1 MVKILKSLETV
12 IDKTKSARAC
22 NMIAEF
28 NQIQDKKEGT
38 AIEAARYYSISSEQ
52 GCQIG
57 IHWMGVFYHL
67 GFGVAKNLDKA
78 IELLTRACKQGN
90 GQSMYQLGCVYTFEE
105 APHRDLKKAYLIIEK
120 AVLRGVSFFD
130 EFHALF
136 RDNYDELSPLF
147 LASKKPTTLI
157 DTTIKA
163 DVLNLHAAY
172 LGEMKLTFSQAM
184 GKDRLYNRPVGF
196 MQDQ

>member
-1 MVKILKSLETV
+1 M
-12 IDKTKSARAC
+12 
-22 NMIAEF
+22 
-28 NQIQDKKEGT
+28 
-38 AIEAARYYSISSEQ
+38 
-52 GCQIG
+52 
-57 IHWMGVFYHL
+57 
-67 GFGVAKNLDKA
+67 
-78 IELLTRACKQGN
+78 
-90 GQSMYQLGCVYTFEE
+90 
-105 APHRDLKKAYLIIEK
+105 
-120 AVLRGVSFFD
+120 SFFD

-157 DTTIKA
+157 ATTNKT

-184 GKDRLYNRPVGF
+184 GKDRLYQRPVGF